1 MSNIKISHYGY
12 PCQVSLFKWKKY
24 ISQEQEIM
32 RKKEG
37 AQIISGICE

>member
-1 MSNIKISHYGY
+1 MTNIKISHYGY

-32 RKKEG
+32 RKGRERKTV
-37 AQIISGICE
+37 SGICE